1 MNTKS
6 SISPASGSKPAG
18 PVRFALQTTVH
29 PGATGEPVFDGKQAR
44 WLTPFILAGLLL
56 TAAPSDV
63 RAQDAWFGPDKL
75 LHFTCSF
82 IITSAG
88 YIVAREGWEWEHD
101 RARAFGVGMG
111 AAAGIGKELYDVF
124 IKRTYVS
131 GKDLVW
137 DGIGIGVGVVTA
149 NLLRDSLGPDSGG
162 GYRFVGLRT
171 AARLDCSRLTREAI
185 LQGMARSAIA
195 FPTAPAAGIAIGA
208 PRGAAIAVDT
218 GLRPSTLRLPRA
230 TRPPGSFRFEGD

>member
-1 MNTKS
+1 MNMRS
-6 SISPASGSKPAG
+6 STSPASGSEPAG
-18 PVRFALQTTVH
+18 PARFALQTTIP
-29 PGATGEPVFDGKQAR
+29 PGAAGEPVSAGKQAR
-44 WLTPFILAGLLL
+44 WFVPNTALPTCRRECLARCLTPLLLAGLL
-56 TAAPSDV
+56 A
-63 RAQDAWFGPDKL
+63 
-75 LHFTCSF
+75 
-82 IITSAG
+82 
-88 YIVAREGWEWEHD
+88 
-101 RARAFGVGMG
+101 
-111 AAAGIGKELYDVF
+111 VF